1 MDNPYLSLLR
11 ILFPNTT
18 KSKHLREN
26 AAHLLYFLAQ
36 NQKLSVQEAK
46 AICKHKKT
54 YYKILR
60 KLRSIGLITLTKESD
75 GKFYLKLTLNTY
87 KFFIRKHLIE
97 EVEKW
102 LKSGGNEGKEA
113 DTLR

>member
-1 MDNPYLSLLR
+1 MKIEKNVFVAFLFPPSNKNLELRKTVKMFLLR
-11 ILFPNTT
+11 IF
-18 KSKHLREN
+18 
-26 AAHLLYFLAQ
+26 Q

-60 KLRSIGLITLTKESD
+60 KLRSIGLITLTKEAD
-75 GKFYLKLTLNTY
+75 GKFYLKLTLDTY
-87 KFFIRKHLIE
+87 KFFVRKHLIE

-102 LKSGGNEGKEA
+102 LKSGGNESKEA